1 MRKSRDYEYPTLLQQ
16 MKDNPWMKEILT
28 MKANNEKLSE
38 QDKFLYN
45 SMKQQPSPPGGLT
58 KMI

>member
-38 QDKFLYN
+38 
-45 SMKQQPSPPGGLT
+45 
-58 KMI
+58 